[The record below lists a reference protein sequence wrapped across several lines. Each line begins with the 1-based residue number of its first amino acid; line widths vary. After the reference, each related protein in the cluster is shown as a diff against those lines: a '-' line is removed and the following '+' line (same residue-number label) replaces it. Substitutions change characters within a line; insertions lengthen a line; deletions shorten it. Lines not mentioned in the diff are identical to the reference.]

1 MPVDRHAERRP
12 AVRSFRS
19 GMRLAALQTMAK
31 PRATHHIRG
40 PLALS
45 LALVL
50 APFAAAA
57 APPFEDTMAQRVL
70 ACTGCHGPQGRA
82 APDGYYPRI
91 AGKPPGYLY
100 NQLLNFRELRRHY
113 ALMNDL
119 LLPLSDGYLHEIAE
133 HFAGLD
139 VAYPPPQPPR
149 EDAATIERG
158 RLIVTEGDPSRR
170 LPACVQCHGAAM
182 MGVSPTIPGLLGL
195 PRDYLN
201 AQLGAFRNGSR
212 RAQAPDCMAEVAK
225 ALSPD
230 EIGAVSAWL
239 ASQPAAGKPA
249 GSLPG
254 PLPLSCGGVDNPAP
268 AATKP

>member
-1 MPVDRHAERRP
+1 MTTARHTGHGRTRV
-12 AVRSFRS
+12 AVASAL
-19 GMRLAALQTMAK
+19 GLAF
-31 PRATHHIRG
+31 
-40 PLALS
+40 ALS
-45 LALVL
+45 TAV
-50 APFAAAA
+50 AAATA

-91 AGKPPGYLY
+91 AGKPSGYLY
-100 NQLLNFRELRRHY
+100 NQLLNFRDLRRHY

-149 EDAATIERG
+149 EAAQTIERG
-158 RLIVTEGDPSRR
+158 RLIVTQGDPSRR

-182 MGVSPTIPGLLGL
+182 MGVSPAIPGLLGL

-225 ALSPD
+225 TLSPE

-239 ASQPAAGKPA
+239 AAQPALGKPA
-249 GSLPG
+249 ESLPG